1 MINRNECILLGTLIR
16 TQGIGGALL
25 LGCKE
30 LKAEEFEKRETVFV
44 EFDGLLVPF
53 FVERYQVKSATTA
66 ILKLIDTDSETQAR
80 EFSGKPV
87 FVLKSQV
94 GRRHNIASAVNPVA
108 GYRVEDVQLGFIGI
122 AGNMT
127 GNASNPLL
135 QVLSE
140 GKEYL
145 VPAHEDILLEIDDQ
159 RKVIRIEA
167 PEGLFEL

>member
-1 MINRNECILLGTLIR
+1 MINRNECIQLGTLIR
-16 TQGIGGALL
+16 PQGIRGALL
-25 LGCKE
+25 LGCKD
-30 LKAEEFEKRETVFV
+30 LKAEEFVKRETVFV

-66 ILKLIDTDSETQAR
+66 ILKFTDTDSETQAR
-80 EFSGKPV
+80 DFSGKLV

-94 GRRHNIASAVNPVA
+94 GRKNNIAEEGTPVE
-108 GYRVEDVQLGFIGI
+108 GYRVEDARLGFVGV
-122 AGNMT
+122 AGKMT

-159 RKVIRIEA
+159 LKVIRIEA
-167 PEGLFEL
+167 PEGLFDL